1 MVSYYIKDLVTRQN
15 KSLTEAQKD
24 SIMNTRRYSMNEIND
39 ATKKLS
45 DKTYQIDLDNNPMY
59 SFINP
64 KKKLDEKEIPKVEK
78 TIEITEAIIVSKLI
92 NLDVESNLK
101 FTIVD
106 GFLRELVDSL
116 EKLHNHIEN
125 KAQILRFTVDGKYV
139 TICPDEIK
147 TTIEFLDKLDRLPN
161 DSK

>member
-1 MVSYYIKDLVTRQN
+1 MTSNYVRDLIGRQN
-15 KSLTEAQKD
+15 RSLTEAQKD
-24 SIMNTRRYSMNEIND
+24 SIINVRRYSMNEIND
-39 ATKKLS
+39 TAKKLGN
-45 DKTYQIDLDNNPMY
+45 KTYQIDLDNNPMY

-64 KKKLDEKEIPKVEK
+64 KKKYEEKEIPKVEK

-116 EKLHNHIEN
+116 EKLYKHIEN

-139 TICPDEIK
+139 TICPDEVK

-161 DSK
+161 DIK